1 MALFSN
7 FKENTL
13 TWDIKNW
20 VTVVLMVV
28 LGFAILVL
36 AAQLV
41 KQGTGGKINLTPGG
55 MSNTPGVGAQAANQA
70 AA

>member
-1 MALFSN
+1 MALFGN

-20 VTVVLMVV
+20 VTVVLMVA

-41 KQGTGGKINLTPGG
+41 KQGTGGKINLTPQGIA
-55 MSNTPGVGAQAANQA
+55 NAPGVGASANAA
-70 AA
+70 

>member
-20 VTVVLMVV
+20 VTVVLMVA
-28 LGFAILVL
+28 LGFAVLVL

-41 KQGTGGKINLTPGG
+41 KQGTGGKVNLTPSAN
-55 MSNTPGVGAQAANQA
+55 MNNSPAVGQAA
-70 AA
+70 

>member
-1 MALFSN
+1 MALFGN
-7 FKENTL
+7 FKETTL

-20 VTVVLMVV
+20 VTVVLMVA

-41 KQGTGGKINLTPGG
+41 KQGTGGKINLTPG
-55 MSNTPGVGAQAANQA
+55 ANMNNAPPVA
-70 AA
+70 AAA